1 MESKRQTSPEIS
13 EHFCLFDSQEYT
25 ELGRFLP
32 KSEQIQSFFNCAK
45 FQKDWTN
52 LILDIL

>member
-32 KSEQIQSFFNCAK
+32 KSEQIQRIFLTVQSFRK
-45 FQKDWTN
+45 IGQT
-52 LILDIL
+52 